1 MNMNSKKLYEKLLE
15 VGKRYT
21 TNETL
26 IKVIVGAIIGILFS
40 LGFLTSCE
48 VTSSQLFRAHDLYH
62 KITNESCIFVDKVT
76 K

>member
-1 MNMNSKKLYEKLLE
+1 MKDTAHKIYNTITSFL
-15 VGKRYT
+15 KRYT

-26 IKVIVGAIIGILFS
+26 IKVVGGAIIGILFS

-48 VTSSQLFRAHDLYH
+48 VTSGQLYQVHDLYH
-62 KITNESCIFVDKVT
+62 KITNESCIFVDKV